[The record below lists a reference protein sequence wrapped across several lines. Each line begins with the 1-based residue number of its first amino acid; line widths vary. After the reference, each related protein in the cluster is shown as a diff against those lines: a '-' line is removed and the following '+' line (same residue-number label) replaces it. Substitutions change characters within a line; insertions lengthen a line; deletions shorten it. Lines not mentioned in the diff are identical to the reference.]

1 MQPASVAVPVGPC
14 QCSGTPHEDGD
25 VVELRPRL
33 GLAQGVQIQTAIIMA
48 RNEGTPPE
56 VVTGVLAE
64 QYLRVGV
71 MGWNFTSEGGKPL
84 PVTPGNI
91 EERLLSDFSV
101 GTLVSDAA
109 DELYAATVVLP
120 LVERAARSSPTT
132 TTNGSTSATN
142 GGSSKRPKRS
152 KPSSTS
158 TSTTAVTATTTG

>member
-1 MQPASVAVPVGPC
+1 
-14 QCSGTPHEDGD
+14 
-25 VVELRPRL
+25 
-33 GLAQGVQIQTAIIMA
+33 
-48 RNEGTPPE
+48 
-56 VVTGVLAE
+56 
-64 QYLRVGV
+64 

-152 KPSSTS
+152 RPSSTS